1 MQIYAEDD
9 HIIFKCDYCH
19 ETAIVSGSKNKRQF
33 QMVLNRFYRN
43 HDWACEYRAAQKA
56 RIESAKAVAS
66 DIIKRVSAC
75 S

>member
-1 MQIYAEDD
+1 MQIYAEDGN
-9 HIIFKCDYCH
+9 IIFKCDYCH

-33 QMVLNRFYRN
+33 QTSLNRFYRS
-43 HDWACEYRAAQKA
+43 HEWACAYRAEQKA
-56 RIESAKAVAS
+56 RIESARADAI